1 MVEQRYLAVR
11 VVLNSGAK
19 HRPPLAH
26 APCDGRPQS
35 ALADKTLGPA
45 PHQIV
50 PEIEARIVSLRRPR
64 PGWGPRTIL
73 NLLRRELEQVCRRGS
88 RSTTIWCV
96 TVSSTPSRAGVGGRT
111 TSGES
116 GLVPWNCDTM
126 CTITYI
132 AIAALPLYS
141 SVLDDPRYIL
151 GAGTDAQ
158 VRLGAFLEF
167 IVVIA
172 NIGTAVVLY
181 PIVKR
186 QNQVVAL
193 GYVATRIV
201 ESMII
206 AVGIFSLLSIVTLRQ
221 DLAGSGADS
230 ASLVTAGRSLVALHD
245 WTFLFGPGM
254 LAGLG
259 NGILLGYLLYRSGL
273 VPRRLA
279 MLGLIGGPAW
289 PNSWPDRA
297 V

>member
-1 MVEQRYLAVR
+1 VDPQRIAKVTG
-11 VVLNSGAK
+11 VLF
-19 HRPPLAH
+19 L
-26 APCDGRPQS
+26 
-35 ALADKTLGPA
+35 
-45 PHQIV
+45 
-50 PEIEARIVSLRRPR
+50 
-64 PGWGPRTIL
+64 
-73 NLLRRELEQVCRRGS
+73 
-88 RSTTIWCV
+88 
-96 TVSSTPSRAGVGGRT
+96 
-111 TSGES
+111 
-116 GLVPWNCDTM
+116 
-126 CTITYI
+126 ITYI

-230 ASLVTAGRSLVALHD
+230 ASLVTAGRSLIALHD
-245 WTFLFGPGM
+245 WTFLFGPGI

-279 MLGLIGGPAW
+279 TLGLVGGPVVSAFGDRRAIRGLRAALRVVGHRDN
-289 PNSWPDRA
+289 PGVRVRA
-297 V
+297 VSRHLSHHQGVQAVSHHHVWRNAPGGDGLSPLCCE

>member
-1 MVEQRYLAVR
+1 MNSQQIAR
-11 VVLNSGAK
+11 VTGVLF
-19 HRPPLAH
+19 L
-26 APCDGRPQS
+26 
-35 ALADKTLGPA
+35 
-45 PHQIV
+45 
-50 PEIEARIVSLRRPR
+50 
-64 PGWGPRTIL
+64 
-73 NLLRRELEQVCRRGS
+73 
-88 RSTTIWCV
+88 
-96 TVSSTPSRAGVGGRT
+96 
-111 TSGES
+111 
-116 GLVPWNCDTM
+116 
-126 CTITYI
+126 ITYI
-132 AIAALPLYS
+132 VIAALPLYS

-151 GAGTDAQ
+151 GAGADAQ

-221 DLAGSGADS
+221 DLAGSGADT

-245 WTFLFGPGM
+245 WTFLFGPGI

-259 NGILLGYLLYRSGL
+259 NGILLGYLLYRSDL

-279 MLGLIGGPAW
+279 MLGSSEDLWFPLRGSPCCSGPTSSSPCGRASRQ
-289 PNSWPDRA
+289 SWSLCTSCLLVSISPSRDSSRLLSPLQWTRVLRHLRPRRNPSSTRRA
-297 V
+297 LLPLLS